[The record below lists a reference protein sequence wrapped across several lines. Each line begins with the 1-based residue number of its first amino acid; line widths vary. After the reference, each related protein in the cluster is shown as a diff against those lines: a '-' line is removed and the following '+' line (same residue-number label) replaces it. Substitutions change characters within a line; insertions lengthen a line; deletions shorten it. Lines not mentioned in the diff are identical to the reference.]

1 MKVTRKKVAMIMLM
15 GLLIAGPL
23 ASLHHASAQNSP
35 AEGANTALK
44 AAQAS
49 EDKAAQMYT
58 QMMMSMDSMKKM
70 PMTGNEKSM
79 MKMMNDMAATIK
91 LLMDSNK
98 QLIEAL
104 HNIMMMPANQN
115 K

>member
-1 MKVTRKKVAMIMLM
+1 MTVTWKKVAMIMSM

-23 ASLHHASAQNSP
+23 TAPNHAYAQNSP

-49 EDKAAQMYT
+49 EDKAAQMYN
-58 QMMMSMDSMKKM
+58 QMMMSMDSMKKI
-70 PMTGNEKSM
+70 PMTANEKSM
-79 MKMMNDMAATIK
+79 MKMMGDMAATIK
-91 LLMDSNK
+91 MLMDSNK
-98 QLIEAL
+98 QLIDAI
-104 HNIMMMPANQN
+104 HNIMMMPTNQN